1 MEMTEAD
8 VHLPT
13 IYQENGISSKDSA
26 ALGAFSKDFSYIWVD
41 MTTQPSPTYRSTH
54 AQTYPQHQP
63 LVHKPKKKSV
73 FNKAKGLA
81 QDDSGN
87 HYRGW
92 LLSHICPCS
101 KPRLVPQ
108 YHSSCKK
115 ETATSRGPYAKKV
128 LGL

>member
-1 MEMTEAD
+1 M
-8 VHLPT
+8 
-13 IYQENGISSKDSA
+13 
-26 ALGAFSKDFSYIWVD
+26 
-41 MTTQPSPTYRSTH
+41 
-54 AQTYPQHQP
+54 
-63 LVHKPKKKSV
+63 HKRTPNTNLLFTNQKKKKSV